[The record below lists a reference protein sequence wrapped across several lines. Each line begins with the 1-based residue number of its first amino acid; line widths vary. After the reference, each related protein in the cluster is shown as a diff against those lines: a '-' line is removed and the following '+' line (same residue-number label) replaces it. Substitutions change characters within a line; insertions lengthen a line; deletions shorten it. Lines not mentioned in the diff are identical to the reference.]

1 MGPCSGLPYLVCLSI
16 IDFKKAIEFRIQ
28 RKSIFS
34 NLWRYLFNDSLHSRI
49 EELKD
54 QRDSVELFCLLFSS
68 SALSF
73 SWAIARASSISSLS
87 AFAWGNGRNRYR
99 ILSSA
104 SERAWS
110 TTSFGWSDVEEAGSG
125 SAAGGRFKS
134 MSHRGQ
140 GFDELYSPEV
150 PDTPT
155 IRKGKT
161 RSPKRMNTQA
171 IK

>member
-1 MGPCSGLPYLVCLSI
+1 VGIRATQFLKHLRQFMGRILSLPI
-16 IDFKKAIEFRIQ
+16 
-28 RKSIFS
+28 RKDWLP
-34 NLWRYLFNDSLHSRI
+34 NNELHFFLAKSPRRNPI
-49 EELKD
+49 APFD
-54 QRDSVELFCLLFSS
+54 RQ

-140 GFDELYSPEV
+140 GFYELDSPEV